1 MNRVQGSMTVMKDT
15 MCGKIMME
23 RVDSVTDSE
32 KVAMN
37 VVYENEK
44 QGRGSGRGGERMG
57 VG

>member
-1 MNRVQGSMTVMKDT
+1 MVMKDT

-37 VVYENEK
+37 VVYKMKNREGVLAEV
-44 QGRGSGRGGERMG
+44 EREWG
-57 VG
+57 

>member
-1 MNRVQGSMTVMKDT
+1 MTVMKDT

-37 VVYENEK
+37 VVYENE
-44 QGRGSGRGGERMG
+44 E
-57 VG
+57 